1 MDYDEG
7 EQDFKKSVTP
17 IESIELQLHDLLEKT
32 KTKLKSDPTID
43 TTVLSNELLQD
54 IIEAARS

>member
-7 EQDFKKSVTP
+7 GQDFKKSVTP
-17 IESIELQLHDLLEKT
+17 IESIELQLKDLIEKT
-32 KTKLKSDPTID
+32 KTKLKSDPSID
-43 TTVLSNELLQD
+43 TSVLSNELLQD

>member
-17 IESIELQLHDLLEKT
+17 IESIELQLNDLIDKT
-32 KTKLKSDPTID
+32 KAKLKSDPTID

>member
-17 IESIELQLHDLLEKT
+17 IESIELQLHDLIDKT
-32 KTKLKSDPTID
+32 KTKLKFLRPSILMIPSH
-43 TTVLSNELLQD
+43 SNQP
-54 IIEAARS
+54 RKQPP

>member
-7 EQDFKKSVTP
+7 GQDFKKSVTP
-17 IESIELQLHDLLEKT
+17 IESIELQLNDLIEKT
-32 KTKLKSDPTID
+32 KTKLKSDPSID
-43 TTVLSNELLQD
+43 TNVLANELLQD